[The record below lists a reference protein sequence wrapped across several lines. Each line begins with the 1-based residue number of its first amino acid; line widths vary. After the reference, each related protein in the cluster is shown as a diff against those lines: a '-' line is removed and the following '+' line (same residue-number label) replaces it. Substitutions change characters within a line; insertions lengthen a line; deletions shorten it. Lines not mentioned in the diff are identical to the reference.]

1 MLYRIRILL
10 ICLLL
15 TSIAYGQ
22 QTDVKFKITNSK
34 NEAVAFATLRLL
46 ASDSSIQEKVSDS
59 SGLVVISLQQGGM
72 YEAFV
77 TAVGYQELKKN
88 IIIKKENPVYP
99 MVMSASSKSLDAVV
113 VTSKKPLM
121 RQEDDKTI
129 VDPEALAAMS
139 TNAYETIEK
148 TPGLFIDQEM
158 VITIIQILP
167 VVFTSH

>member
-77 TAVGYQELKKN
+77 TAVGYQELKK
-88 IIIKKENPVYP
+88 K
-99 MVMSASSKSLDAVV
+99 
-113 VTSKKPLM
+113 
-121 RQEDDKTI
+121 
-129 VDPEALAAMS
+129 
-139 TNAYETIEK
+139 
-148 TPGLFIDQEM
+148 
-158 VITIIQILP
+158 
-167 VVFTSH
+167 HHH